1 MAAIIIPARWQ
12 SSRFPGKPLAL
23 IGGVPLIIR
32 VWQQCLKA
40 KCAKRVIVA
49 TDDMRIAET
58 AFNAGA
64 EVSMTKPNH
73 PSGTDRVAEVAAR
86 LRTESLIIN
95 VQGDE
100 PEIEPS
106 LIDRL
111 AACFADS
118 PRLSMATAA
127 SPIPDAAEFADT
139 NVVKVVTDTTGNA
152 LYFSR
157 ASIPHDRDGGT
168 HRAAMRHHGIYAYRR
183 RFLLEFVKWKQ
194 TPLEKLECLEQLRAL
209 EHGALIRVI
218 QTKPTPPGIDTPE
231 QAAAANKRLGL

>member
-23 IGGVPLIIR
+23 IGGVPLIVR
-32 VWQQCLKA
+32 VWQRCLKA

-111 AACFADS
+111 AACFVDS
-118 PRLSMATAA
+118 PRLAMATAA
-127 SPIPDAAEFADT
+127 SSIPDAVEFADP

-157 ASIPHDRDGGT
+157 APIPHDRDGGT
-168 HRAAMRHHGIYAYRR
+168 HRTAMRHHGIYAYRR

-218 QTKPTPPGIDTPE
+218 RTKPAPPGIDTPE
-231 QAAAANKRLGL
+231 QAAAANKRLG